1 MRTLIN
7 LSNMKDRTIR
17 KMDEKLIRF
26 MTAKSCGIDGLLV
39 TVGLCVIAL
48 VLCVVMKDGLES
60 FIKDIVSAMQAKA
73 EGILGVPPQ
82 S

>member
-1 MRTLIN
+1 MKTLIN

-48 VLCVVMKDGLES
+48 VLCVVMKDSLES
-60 FIKDIVSAMQAKA
+60 LIKDIVGAMQTKA
-73 EGILGVPPQ
+73 EGILSVTPK
-82 S
+82 